1 MEHKAGKYWNTFKTP
16 QQIELGKKKKKGED
30 EMSVVEIP

>member
-16 QQIELGKKKKKGED
+16 QQIELEKKKKGED